1 MFFAFY
7 VEMLLMQNT
16 VYEALGHDK
25 KLVAQS
31 VVADFEKQSV
41 AQLDMTID
49 ND

>member
-1 MFFAFY
+1 
-7 VEMLLMQNT
+7 MQNT

-25 KLVAQS
+25 QLVAGWR

-49 ND
+49 TD